1 MTLSGCATVAPQ
13 QVTAADEVTLPNAMK
28 AIACG
33 IKTYEN
39 ELARLHMNTGA
50 LQDTTEVTLVLKASA
65 TGNNE
70 LVVDAKPSF
79 GGVSPVG
86 LTASGKLEDV
96 GSRENTIH
104 IVFKNIY
111 TAGLNDPGN
120 AEFSERLIPE

>member
-1 MTLSGCATVAPQ
+1 M
-13 QVTAADEVTLPNAMK
+13 
-28 AIACG
+28 
-33 IKTYEN
+33 
-39 ELARLHMNTGA
+39 
-50 LQDTTEVTLVLKASA
+50 LKASA